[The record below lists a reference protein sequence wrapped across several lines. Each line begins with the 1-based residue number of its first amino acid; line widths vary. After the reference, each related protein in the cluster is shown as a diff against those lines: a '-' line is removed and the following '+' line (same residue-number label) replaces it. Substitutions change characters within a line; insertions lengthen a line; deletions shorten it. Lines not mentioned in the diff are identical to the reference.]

1 MPPKEYD
8 LKGITLG
15 FNGRAT
21 TLVANEIVNGGFWL
35 DLGVRGLPIFI
46 RADQSQL
53 KKQPLTPE
61 WPALIAAAQAF
72 HPSIRLHTYP
82 PPYPTAPR

>member
-21 TLVANEIVNGGFWL
+21 TLVANEIVNGGF
-35 DLGVRGLPIFI
+35 
-46 RADQSQL
+46 
-53 KKQPLTPE
+53 
-61 WPALIAAAQAF
+61 
-72 HPSIRLHTYP
+72 
-82 PPYPTAPR
+82 